1 MRPDA
6 SQPTRPVS
14 HRRLRQQQQ
23 QENQL
28 STGNS
33 RVSGWEESANQ
44 KAPRRYIYL
53 ALNKINIDRCALQGG
68 QARSSAGLW
77 HHQYS
82 LKEAATHT
90 HTENTSTSVCNHKT
104 SAKCLS
110 GGPTHRTHTKTP
122 ALTRL
127 LLNYS
132 RHGTFHSFVYTS
144 IKMYVCVCWAHSKAN
159 ERVRT
164 RKRER
169 RLNVILITWRP
180 LPCVDDWQKKQ
191 RSLLPAE
198 SEPQPSPWQLRH
210 LVYTKTKRKRKQKQ
224 SNINRQT
231 IVDLFLK

>member
-28 STGNS
+28 STGNG

-90 HTENTSTSVCNHKT
+90 HRTRRPAFAIIRRAPNVWVVDQHTGRTQKRPRWLASYWTTPGMARST
-104 SAKCLS
+104 
-110 GGPTHRTHTKTP
+110 
-122 ALTRL
+122 ALFTRA
-127 LLNYS
+127 S
-132 RHGTFHSFVYTS
+132 RC
-144 IKMYVCVCWAHSKAN
+144 MYVCVGRTVK
-159 ERVRT
+159 RT
-164 RKRER
+164 REYGQGKEREGWMLFWLPDVLSRASTTGKRSNVPCCPPNRNPNR
-169 RLNVILITWRP
+169 RRGN
-180 LPCVDDWQKKQ
+180 
-191 RSLLPAE
+191 
-198 SEPQPSPWQLRH
+198 
-210 LVYTKTKRKRKQKQ
+210 
-224 SNINRQT
+224 
-231 IVDLFLK
+231 